1 MDKRSILKMLIL
13 DILGSFFLGISV
25 DIFAVQANFTPGGVT
40 GLAVILN
47 YLVNMPIGHSIILI
61 NIPIILLT
69 YKKLGKEFFLM
80 SIKSVFISAFFIDYI
95 VIFLPVFLGNRLI
108 AAICTGIFAGI
119 GYSLIFNEGSSTGG
133 TDFIIVAIK
142 KIKPNLSFGFLA
154 FLIDVIVII
163 LSVFI
168 FKEIEVFIYGIVYTI
183 VTSISL
189 DLTTNFLEIF
199 QKNRFTYEKTTI
211 HSYK

>member
-1 MDKRSILKMLIL
+1 MDKRSILKILIL
-13 DILGSFFLGISV
+13 DILGSFFLGVSV
-25 DIFAVQANFTPGGVT
+25 DIFAVQANFAPGGVT

-47 YLVNMPIGHSIILI
+47 YLIHIPIGLSTILI

-95 VIFLPVFLGNRLI
+95 VIFLPVFLGNRLV
-108 AAICTGIFAGI
+108 ASVCAGIFAGI
-119 GYSLIFNEGSSTGG
+119 GYSLFFNEGSSTGG

-142 KIKPNLSFGFLA
+142 KIKSNLSFGLLA
-154 FLIDVIVII
+154 FIIDVIVII

-168 FKEIEVFIYGIVYTI
+168 FREIEVFLYGIVYTI
-183 VTSISL
+183 VTSIAL
-189 DLTTNFLEIF
+189 DLTTKIINTF
-199 QKNRFTYEKTTI
+199 QKKNNM
-211 HSYK
+211 

>member
-1 MDKRSILKMLIL
+1 MDKRSILKILIL
-13 DILGSFFLGISV
+13 DILGSFFLGVSV
-25 DIFAVQANFTPGGVT
+25 DIFAVQANFAPGGVT

-47 YLVNMPIGHSIILI
+47 YLIHIPIGLSTILI

-95 VIFLPVFLGNRLI
+95 VIFLPVFLGNRLV
-108 AAICTGIFAGI
+108 ASVCAGIFAGI
-119 GYSLIFNEGSSTGG
+119 GYSLFFNEGSSTGG

-142 KIKPNLSFGFLA
+142 KIKSNLSFGLLA
-154 FLIDVIVII
+154 FIIDVIVII

-168 FKEIEVFIYGIVYTI
+168 FREIEVFLYGIVYTI
-183 VTSISL
+183 VTSIAL
-189 DLTTNFLEIF
+189 DLTTKIINTF
-199 QKNRFTYEKTTI
+199 QKKNNMWL
-211 HSYK
+211 